1 MRADLDL
8 LERDAEL
15 HLALA
20 LLDRSAGRQGGC
32 LCVLGA
38 PGVGKTALVRRVAAE
53 ARARD
58 ARVLTATAGELE
70 SHAPFG
76 VVRQLLDRALA
87 GLGAGERERV
97 SGGPA
102 RVAADFLTAS
112 APAQPVEQSAML
124 NSLFWLVDALAATG
138 PLVLVVDDAQWA
150 DASSLLFLQ
159 HLLTRLDDQP
169 VLVVVAARDGQ
180 PDRRTPALAALVA
193 AAATAVRLNP
203 LSEAGVH
210 SYLARA
216 WGEGVSAPVAAACAE
231 VTGGN
236 PFLVVALAELLGRDP
251 AAAGAVDRV
260 RGAVPESVVD
270 TVVHRLSALPAVDQ
284 DVARWVAV
292 LDTTTLRTVAA
303 LAGVEP
309 AEAAAAADRLRDSGI
324 LAEGEGLSFRHAL
337 LRSAV
342 DRAVGPDTRAAQ
354 HRQAARLLAA
364 DPEQQHAAAAHLL
377 AAEGVGDPWSVTL
390 LASAARE
397 AVAAGS
403 PQAAVGL
410 LRRAL
415 AEPPDAE
422 GLPGVL
428 LDLGLAELRSGDPAC
443 VTTLERAEQVVADPV
458 AHAQCALALAM
469 AYNFAGF
476 YLRSVVV
483 LERALA
489 RLGPE
494 HGDLALV
501 VEAGLV
507 SAALQVPSHVDDA
520 RRRLA
525 ARPDLTGA
533 TPGER
538 LFLLQQ
544 ASYANATTE
553 PLTRVRELARL
564 AIGDGLTPEQ
574 HPDTHEWAVAR
585 LQLAA
590 TGEYAE
596 VVRLCE
602 RGLAVSAAA
611 GSVVGFVAGSYVRGL
626 SLLWAGDLGP
636 AEVDLRAA
644 LGHADLVPG
653 GTLVSAL
660 VTAALA
666 ELLVERGDVAGAL
679 DVLAA
684 VDDDVTTDSSFNGGI
699 HLLRA
704 RGVALVAAGRPEEAL
719 EVLDEC
725 ARRLDDLGVD
735 SPTWCSWRPVAVAAC
750 WALGR
755 RDRARDLAREDVA
768 HAETKGAAVAL
779 GVALRLVGQCAEDDA
794 VGPLLHSVAVL
805 EETEARLEEARSRVA
820 LGAALRRAGHKTE
833 AREHLLAG
841 RVAANRCGAEP
852 LVRLAEVELA
862 AAGSRPRRVDVEG
875 LGALTASEL
884 RVCELAAAGLRNRE
898 IAQRLF
904 IAPKTVEIHLS
915 RSYRKLGITGRSELA
930 NVGVVP

>member
-15 HLALA
+15 HHALA
-20 LLDRSAGRQGGC
+20 LLDRSVGGQGGC

-38 PGVGKTALVRRVAAE
+38 PGVGKTALVRRVAAG
-53 ARARD
+53 ARARG

-76 VVRQLLDRALA
+76 VVRQLLDRAGA
-87 GLGAGERERV
+87 GLDAEERERV
-97 SGGPA
+97 SAGPA
-102 RVAADFLTAS
+102 RVAGDFLTAS

-124 NSLFWLVDALAATG
+124 NSLFWLVDALAAAG

-180 PDRRTPALAALVA
+180 PDRRTAPLAALVA
-193 AAATAVRLNP
+193 AATTTVRLNP
-203 LSEAGVH
+203 LSDAGVH
-210 SYLARA
+210 SFLARA

-236 PFLVVALAELLGRDP
+236 PFLVVALTDLLGHDT
-251 AAAGAVDRV
+251 AGADVDRV

-270 TVVHRLSALPAVDQ
+270 TVVHRLSALPPVDQ
-284 DVARWVAV
+284 DIARWVAV
-292 LDTTTLRTVAA
+292 LDSTTLRTVAA
-303 LAGVEP
+303 LAEVEP

-342 DRAVGPDTRAAQ
+342 DRAVGPDTRAAH

-364 DPEQQHAAAAHLL
+364 DPEQRHAAAAHLL
-377 AAEGVGDPWSVTL
+377 AAEGVGDPWAVAL
-390 LASAARE
+390 LVSAAGE

-403 PQAAVGL
+403 PPAAVGL

-415 AEPPDAE
+415 AEPPDAAA
-422 GLPGVL
+422 LPGVL

-443 VTTLERAEQVVADPV
+443 VTTLERAEQVVADPT
-458 AHAQCALALAM
+458 AHARCALALAM

-489 RLGPE
+489 RLGAE

-544 ASYANATTE
+544 ASYANATAE
-553 PLTRVRELARL
+553 PVARVRELARL

-626 SLLWAGDLGP
+626 SLLWAGALGP

-666 ELLVERGDVAGAL
+666 EVLVERGDVAGAFE
-679 DVLAA
+679 VLAA
-684 VDDDVTTDSSFNGGI
+684 VGDDVTTDSSFNGGI

-704 RGVALVAAGRPEEAL
+704 RGVALVAAGRYEEAL

-725 ARRLDDLGVD
+725 SRRLDDLAVD
-735 SPTWCSWRPVAVAAC
+735 SPTWCSWRPVAVAAG

-755 RDRARDLAREDVA
+755 GDRARDLAREDVA

-779 GVALRLVGQCAEDDA
+779 GVALRLVGECAGDDA
-794 VGPLLHSVAVL
+794 VGPLLRSVAVL
-805 EETEARLEEARSRVA
+805 EQTEARLEEARSRVA
-820 LGAALRRAGHKTE
+820 LGAALRRTGHKAE
-833 AREHLLAG
+833 AREHLLVG
-841 RVAANRCGAEP
+841 RVAASQCGAEP
-852 LVRLAEVELA
+852 LVRLAEIELA
-862 AAGSRPRRVDVEG
+862 ASGSRPRRLDVEG

-915 RSYRKLGITGRSELA
+915 RSYRKLGIAGRSELA
-930 NVGVVP
+930 KVGVVP